1 MTRAETISWMLALL
15 ASRPLSMNI
24 GHLWHSANKVMLL
37 VLTAVLMFVY
47 DAAAPTVEAQQ
58 ASKVARVGVLAG
70 GGDLFRAGF
79 ESFRQRLRELGYVED
94 QNIAL
99 FVRTAEGRAE
109 RYPDLA
115 AELVQLRVDVILAQ
129 GNPALAALKQATPT
143 IPIVMAQVGDP
154 VGSGFV
160 ASLATPGG
168 NITGLSNMAEG
179 VSGKWVELLKEMS
192 PKTTRLAVLWDPRL
206 RAHTAMWK
214 GIQVAGEALNVTPLA
229 WEVRG
234 PDDIERA
241 FSAMSTERIG
251 ALVILPWPV
260 AGQNRRLIVDRAAT
274 HRLPAIYA
282 FREFAE
288 AGCLMTYGPNNAD
301 LYRRA
306 ANYVDRI
313 LKGAKPAELP
323 VAQPTTFELIINL
336 RTAKALGLTVPPSLL
351 LRADQVIE

>member
-1 MTRAETISWMLALL
+1 MKIT
-15 ASRPLSMNI
+15 
-24 GHLWHSANKVMLL
+24 LL
-37 VLTAVLMFVY
+37 VLAGALALVQQ
-47 DAAAPTVEAQQ
+47 AAAPTVEAQQ
-58 ASKVARVGVLAG
+58 STRVARVGVLAG

-94 QNIAL
+94 QSIAF

-129 GNPALAALKQATPT
+129 GNSALAALKQATTT

-160 ASLATPGG
+160 ASLARPGG

-192 PKTTRLAVLWDPRL
+192 PKTTRLAVLRDSRL
-206 RAHTAMWK
+206 GAHEAMWK
-214 GIQVAGEALNVTPLA
+214 GIQTASQALNVTPLA

-241 FSAMSTERIG
+241 FLAVGAERIN
-251 ALVILPWPV
+251 ALVVLPYPV
-260 AGQNRRLIVDRAAT
+260 AGQNRRLIVDLAAK
-274 HRLPAIYA
+274 HRLPGIYA
-282 FREFAE
+282 FREFAD
-288 AGCLMTYGPNNAD
+288 AGFLMTYGPSNAD

-323 VAQPTTFELIINL
+323 VEQPTTFELIINQ
-336 RTAKALGLTVPPSLL
+336 RTAKALGLTAPPSLL

>member
-1 MTRAETISWMLALL
+1 MRAGTVSWMLGLL
-15 ASRPLSMNI
+15 TSRSLSPNV
-24 GHLWHSANKVMLL
+24 GHAWHSAIKIIAL
-37 VLTAVLMFVY
+37 VLTVVPVFVHH
-47 DAAAPTVEAQQ
+47 AAAPPVDAQQ

-94 QNIAL
+94 QTLTL

-109 RYPDLA
+109 RYPELA

-129 GNPALAALKQATPT
+129 GNSALTALKQATPT

-160 ASLATPGG
+160 ASLARPGG

-206 RAHTAMWK
+206 GAHAAMWK
-214 GIQVAGEALNVTPLA
+214 GIEVAGQTLNVTPLA

-241 FSAMSTERIG
+241 FSAMGTERIG
-251 ALVILPWPV
+251 ALVILPYPV
-260 AGQNRRLIVDRAAT
+260 AGQNRRLIVDLAAK

-323 VAQPTTFELIINL
+323 VEQPTTFELIINL
-336 RTAKALGLTVPPSLL
+336 RTAKALGLTVPSSLL

>member
-1 MTRAETISWMLALL
+1 MLVLL

-24 GHLWHSANKVMLL
+24 GHLWHSADKIMLL
-37 VLTAVLMFVY
+37 VLTAVLVFVHH
-47 DAAAPTVEAQQ
+47 AASTVEAQQ

-94 QNIAL
+94 QNIAF

-160 ASLATPGG
+160 ASLARPGG

-206 RAHTAMWK
+206 GAHTAMWK
-214 GIQVAGEALNVTPLA
+214 GIQVAGQALNVTPLA

-306 ANYVDRI
+306 ADYVDRI

-323 VAQPTTFELIINL
+323 VEQPTTFELIINL

>member
-1 MTRAETISWMLALL
+1 MLVLL

-24 GHLWHSANKVMLL
+24 GHLWHSANKIMLL
-37 VLTAVLMFVY
+37 VLTAVLVFVHH
-47 DAAAPTVEAQQ
+47 AAAPTVEAQQ

-79 ESFRQRLRELGYVED
+79 ESFRQRLRELGYAED
-94 QNIAL
+94 QNIAF

-160 ASLATPGG
+160 ASLARPGG

-206 RAHTAMWK
+206 GAHTAMWK
-214 GIQVAGEALNVTPLA
+214 AIQVAGQALNVTPLA

-323 VAQPTTFELIINL
+323 VEQPTTFELIINL